1 MGLSILQ
8 QPSIYSSGFNPL
20 AFVIS
25 STDTAE
31 PNFRFTAEVS
41 LNGVAVTTLKVYPDP
56 VDDNG
61 YFEVS
66 KIVSTALS
74 LSEPA
79 IDLDGFNNA
88 PNNYAAYTI
97 NFGAEWGSPPVPD
110 ELSTEFFSGR
120 VNNAAFGVRELIT
133 SGFDIADYFAD
144 GSAGFKPMSNYPTTF
159 YASPND
165 YGWMYFGNVLQD
177 YPTADA
183 IRVVYEMEEGGIYAP
198 ARDFYLLNLQNIN
211 AHIVE
216 ETNQEVVQII
226 PFLPASLLNIYIDYI
241 SDASPITEYF
251 DITSDKFRYSF
262 TFYDEQ
268 GGSPISDTYYIYPD
282 LCNSIYGRAQ
292 IFWQNRKG
300 GMDSFVFT
308 KPKRSTYTYNR
319 LQAAKPL
326 TRRYG
331 QDNSLYS
338 ARGYSDFIADTEKTE
353 AVNLISDNLTNE
365 QFIYLTDLFS
375 SPRVYIYDEALQ
387 DITPIIIT
395 DTNYNPKKGLYDGVQ
410 NLVINFIYPYKEFTQ
425 R

>member
-1 MGLSILQ
+1 MGLSIIQ
-8 QPSIYSSGFNPL
+8 QPSIYTSGYNPL

-31 PNFRFTAEVS
+31 PNFRYIAEVS
-41 LNGVAVTTLKVYPDP
+41 LNGVGVTTLKIYPDP

-61 YFEVS
+61 YFEFS
-66 KIVSTALS
+66 KIISTALS
-74 LSEPA
+74 LSEPD
-79 IDLDGFNNA
+79 IDIDGFRNA
-88 PNNYAAYTI
+88 PKNYASYTI

-110 ELSTEFFSGR
+110 ELSTAIFEGY
-120 VNNAAFGVRELIT
+120 VNNAAFGVREVVS
-133 SGFDIADYFAD
+133 SGFDYADYFAD
-144 GSAGFKPMSNYPTTF
+144 GSAGFKIMSNYPTTF
-159 YASPND
+159 RASAND
-165 YGWMYFGNVLQD
+165 LGWIYFGNVLQATG
-177 YPTADA
+177 TADA
-183 IRVVYEMEEGGIYAP
+183 IRVVYEMEDGGIYSP
-198 ARDFYLLNLQNIN
+198 TRDFYLLNNGNIA
-211 AHIVE
+211 AHALGDDNE
-216 ETNQEVVQII
+216 EVVQMI
-226 PFLPASLLNIYIDYI
+226 PFLPASLIGIDVDYI
-241 SDASPITEYF
+241 SDSNLITDLFE
-251 DITSDKFRYSF
+251 ISSEGFRYSF

-282 LCNSIYGRAQ
+282 LCNSIYGRSQ

-300 GMDSFVFT
+300 GIDSFVFT

-326 TRRYG
+326 TRRY
-331 QDNSLYS
+331 DTNSSLYTS
-338 ARGYSDFIADTEKTE
+338 RMYSDFIADTEKTE

-365 QFIYLTDLFS
+365 QFIYLADLFS

-395 DTNYNPKKGLYDGVQ
+395 DTTYNPKVGLYDGVQ

>member
-1 MGLSILQ
+1 MGLSIIQ
-8 QPSIYSSGFNPL
+8 QPSIYSSGYNPL

-31 PNFRFTAEVS
+31 ANFRYTAEVS
-41 LNGVAVTTLKVYPDP
+41 LNGVGVTTLKIYPDP

-61 YFEVS
+61 YFEFS
-66 KIVSTALS
+66 KIISTALS
-74 LSEPA
+74 LSEPD
-79 IDLDGFNNA
+79 IDLDGFRNA
-88 PNNYAAYTI
+88 PKNYANYTI

-110 ELSTEFFSGR
+110 ELSTGIFEGY
-120 VNNAAFGVRELIT
+120 VNNAAFGVREVLS
-133 SGFDIADYFAD
+133 SGFDYADYFAD
-144 GSAGFKPMSNYPTTF
+144 GSAGFKIMSNYPTTF
-159 YASPND
+159 RASEND
-165 YGWMYFGNVLQD
+165 LGWIYFGNVLQATG
-177 YPTADA
+177 TADA
-183 IRVVYEMEEGGIYAP
+183 IRVVYEMEDGGIYSTT
-198 ARDFYLLNLQNIN
+198 RDFYLLNNGNIA
-211 AHIVE
+211 AHALGDDNE
-216 ETNQEVVQII
+216 EVVQMI
-226 PFLPASLLNIYIDYI
+226 PFLPASLIGIDVDYI
-241 SDASPITEYF
+241 SDSNVITDLFE
-251 DITSDKFRYSF
+251 ISSEGFRYSF

-282 LCNSIYGRAQ
+282 LCNSIYGRSQ

-300 GMDSFVFT
+300 GIDSFVFT

-326 TRRYG
+326 TRRY
-331 QDNSLYS
+331 DTNSSLYNS
-338 ARGYSDFIADTEKTE
+338 RVYSDFIADTEKTE

-365 QFIYLTDLFS
+365 QFIYLADLFS

-395 DTNYNPKKGLYDGVQ
+395 DTNYNPKVGLYDGVQ

>member
-1 MGLSILQ
+1 MGLSIIQ
-8 QPSIYSSGFNPL
+8 QPSIYSSGYNPL

-31 PNFRFTAEVS
+31 PNFRYTADVS
-41 LNGVAVTTLKVYPDP
+41 LNGVGVTTLKVYPDP
-56 VDDNG
+56 LDNNG
-61 YFEVS
+61 YFEFS
-66 KIVSTALS
+66 KIISTALS
-74 LSEPA
+74 LSEPD
-79 IDLDGFNNA
+79 IDLDGFIDAGKNA
-88 PNNYAAYTI
+88 ASYTI

-110 ELSTEFFSGR
+110 DTSTEFFGGR
-120 VNNAAFGVRELIT
+120 VINAAFGVREIVS
-133 SGFDIADYFAD
+133 SGFDYADYFAD

-159 YASPND
+159 YASAND
-165 YGWMYFGNVLQD
+165 YGWMYFGNVLQETA
-177 YPTADA
+177 TADA
-183 IRVVYEMEEGGIYAP
+183 IRVVYENEEGGIYTP
-198 ARDFYLLNLQNIN
+198 ARDFYLLNNTNIA
-211 AHIVE
+211 AHIVGE
-216 ETNQEVVQII
+216 GNQEVVQMI
-226 PFLPASLLNIYIDYI
+226 PFLPASLINIDVDYI
-241 SDASPITEYF
+241 SDSTPITEYF
-251 DITSDKFRYSF
+251 DITEKFRYSF

-300 GMDSFVFT
+300 GVDSFVFT

-326 TRRYG
+326 TRRYT
-331 QDNSLYS
+331 DNSNLYTS
-338 ARGYSDFIADTEKTE
+338 RMYSDFIADTEKTE

-365 QFIYLTDLFS
+365 QFIYLADLFS

-395 DTNYNPKKGLYDGVQ
+395 DTNYNPKVGLYDGVQ